1 MKLRPAWVLGVTAL
15 SACEKP
21 TPPPTATTPSASA
34 STVAAKPSTSASV
47 SAAPSTV
54 AATKPTAKGSADPKV
69 GKAKLTTYA
78 AALAEGRKLAGE
90 KKWADAA
97 AKFQEAV
104 AARPNDPRAL
114 AELGYAQHHA
124 GEDDKARATNKLA
137 LAAASDAN
145 LRAMILFN
153 EGLVDEKLGD
163 KAAARAHYQAS
174 YKLRANDIVK
184 KRLEGVGGT
193 VGPCDGVFATM
204 EAMRACLFEKA
215 KDDLGMVPEAGAPL
229 GFMRKVE
236 HPSLML
242 HVFKWGAGAELD
254 GLGGHPQFLVSK
266 VPKGF
271 RKVADLGSDYEPG
284 AFGVHNE
291 ARFTGFADETF
302 GNHKVVKVSWEQADA
317 DSNMAGLQLY
327 TYLTRNVT
335 LCVLGDDKRETVC
348 PVTVPVEEVD
358 ELSYMDGLTG
368 EDKDAVDELA
378 KTEPP
383 YKKVMTATYVIGN
396 DGKVVVTETAGQRKD
411 LAPLLKGVKL
421 F

>member
-1 MKLRPAWVLGVTAL
+1 MKLVWTLGTAVLL

-21 TPPPTATTPSASA
+21 NPPPTATTPSATPSA
-34 STVAAKPSTSASV
+34 VAAKPSASAST
-47 SAAPSTV
+47 SAAPTV
-54 AATKPTAKGSADPKV
+54 ASTKPTAKGSADPKI

-78 AALAEGRKLAGE
+78 TALAEGRKLAGE

-124 GEDDKARATNKLA
+124 GENDKARATNKLA
-137 LAAASDAN
+137 LAAASDPN

-153 EGLVDEKLGD
+153 DGLVDEKLGD

-193 VGPCDGVFATM
+193 VGPCDGVFPTM

-215 KDDLGMVPEAGAPL
+215 KDDLGMVPEPGAPL

-242 HVFKWGAGAELD
+242 HVFKWGSGAELD

-291 ARFTGFADETF
+291 AHFLGFADETF

-327 TYLTRNVT
+327 TYRTKNVT

-358 ELSYMDGLTG
+358 ELSYMEGLTG

-396 DGKVVVTETAGQRKD
+396 DGKVVVTETAGSRKE
-411 LAPLLKGVKL
+411 LAPLLKGVQL